1 MQSETG
7 ERERR
12 KDQKTEHVRPEQILA
27 KALRDRKQQPSQ
39 AANRSGQAATR
50 GYLRREPLCD

>member
-1 MQSETG
+1 MQTKSD

-12 KDQKTEHVRPEQILA
+12 KDQKTEHLGPDQILA
-27 KALRDRKQQPSQ
+27 EALRDRKQQPSE